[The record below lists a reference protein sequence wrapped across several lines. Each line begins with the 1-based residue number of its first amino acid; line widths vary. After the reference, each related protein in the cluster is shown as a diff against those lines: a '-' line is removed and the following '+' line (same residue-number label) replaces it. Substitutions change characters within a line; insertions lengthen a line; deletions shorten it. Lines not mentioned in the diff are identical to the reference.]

1 MGVELFKD
9 LGAARIVADM
19 RPKFKP
25 PCVRGRCAM
34 AKDVAGKSLVCNKDW
49 RQPPMAVSWA
59 SANSLVLC
67 GVHMRS
73 K

>member
-1 MGVELFKD
+1 MSAHED
-9 LGAARIVADM
+9 QYAGAARIVADM
-19 RPKFKP
+19 RPKP

-49 RQPPMAVSWA
+49 RQPPMAVSWV
-59 SANSLVLC
+59 SANFLVLS
-67 GVHMRS
+67 GVHIRS